1 MYHCFQFDVENLKLQ
16 TNCSSYLKDI
26 HELKKSLKKA
36 ENRISELTEK
46 WSLKEEN
53 DQVISELKM
62 TAKQFEEFML
72 NQSPTHSKAVDV
84 IVNQQRTNRVRDQCV
99 STEDLHSFEM
109 PRSSSSASGTSADRS
124 AEKRIR
130 EDMARAMAVKVKDV
144 ENQFKNQIHDYEEH
158 LQRLTAESN
167 KLHQTLESQ
176 IMDISNLKRCILT
189 ERAKTKTVLDEKD
202 AELKEQNNLLMATRT
217 DLDAAKKR
225 IEFLTTEMD
234 DCAKHFEAER
244 QSINK
249 LMNEWKT
256 ELSAFAEREIMLN
269 EQMQHM
275 ECEHKVTVQNLN
287 EKYVAAKKTA
297 ANYKKYSE
305 EKEKHIEMESERIRR
320 NYEQLVRKNK
330 ENMETIIKEHEK
342 RANRQMAELRS
353 QIDAMQQKHI

>member
-1 MYHCFQFDVENLKLQ
+1 MENLKLQ

-26 HELKKSLKKA
+26 HELRKSLKKA

-53 DQVISELKM
+53 DQMISELKT

-72 NQSPTHSKAVDV
+72 NQSPTHSKSVDV
-84 IVNQQRTNRVRDQCV
+84 IINHQRTNRVRDQCV
-99 STEDLHSFEM
+99 STEDLYSFEM

-158 LQRLTAESN
+158 LQRLTTELNS
-167 KLHQTLESQ
+167 LHQTLDARN
-176 IMDISNLKRCILT
+176 MDISNLKRCILT
-189 ERAKTKTVLDEKD
+189 ERVKTKTVLDEKD
-202 AELKEQNNLLMATRT
+202 AELKEQNNLLMTTRT

-225 IEFLTTEMD
+225 IEFLTKELD
-234 DCAKHFEAER
+234 DCAQHFEAER

-249 LMNEWKT
+249 LMTEWKA
-256 ELSAFAEREIMLN
+256 ELTAFAEREVMLN
-269 EQMQHM
+269 EQMQHI
-275 ECEHKVTVQNLN
+275 ESEHKVTVQNLN

-305 EKEKHIEMESERIRR
+305 DKEKHIERESERIRS

-330 ENMETIIKEHEK
+330 ENMETIIREHEK
-342 RANRQMAELRS
+342 RANKQIAELKS
-353 QIDAMQQKHI
+353 QIDALQQKHF